1 MFVHVLTAAVDLL
14 TSDLLTSPCEQED
27 EAGEGAGG
35 SALENQL
42 GRHSD
47 EQHDQSSEEQQQ
59 NHTVTGDAKKKQ
71 TCLFTGL
78 IFVLYL
84 LSDCVCPCLQRGSN
98 YGSLMTAEGNMQI
111 FAKTGYY
118 KVRFYC

>member
-1 MFVHVLTAAVDLL
+1 MKLEKELVAQLWRISWDDIQMSNMIKVLRSNSRITLSLV
-14 TSDLLTSPCEQED
+14 TQKK
-27 EAGEGAGG
+27 
-35 SALENQL
+35 NQ
-42 GRHSD
+42 
-47 EQHDQSSEEQQQ
+47 
-59 NHTVTGDAKKKQ
+59 TY
-71 TCLFTGL
+71 LFTSL